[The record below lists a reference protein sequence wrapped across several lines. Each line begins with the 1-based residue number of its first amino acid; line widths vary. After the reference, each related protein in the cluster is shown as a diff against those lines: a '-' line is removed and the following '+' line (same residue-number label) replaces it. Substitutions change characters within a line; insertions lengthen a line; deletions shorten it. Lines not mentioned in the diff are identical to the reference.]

1 MFGCPKKTKAT
12 GSSGASLQ
20 LTAVSD
26 TFAEIDRA
34 PILVHRSILENQ
46 GPAAGDAP
54 GGSGKR
60 MGGGRS
66 ARRNGEPVRADFAIG
81 GRQEVAGVV
90 ARDDRIVGVDL
101 VAVDVELVAG
111 EAVMVAHHHGLDAP
125 FGPGFR

>member
-1 MFGCPKKTKAT
+1 
-12 GSSGASLQ
+12 
-20 LTAVSD
+20 
-26 TFAEIDRA
+26 
-34 PILVHRSILENQ
+34 
-46 GPAAGDAP
+46 
-54 GGSGKR
+54 

-111 EAVMVAHHHGLDAP
+111 EAVMVAHHHGLGTVRARLQVD
-125 FGPGFR
+125 GDVGIDRR